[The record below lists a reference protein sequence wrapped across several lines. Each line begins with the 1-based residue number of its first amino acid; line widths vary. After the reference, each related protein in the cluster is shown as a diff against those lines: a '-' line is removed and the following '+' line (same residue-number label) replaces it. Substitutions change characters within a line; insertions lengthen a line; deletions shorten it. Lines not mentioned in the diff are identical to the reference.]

1 MGIAIPQVVTED
13 RASGAQFIDGSLRFD
28 DTKKHYLTQTIGS
41 GTNGFTISFWMK
53 PCQTGNRDE
62 IFDTTASSGFYLYR
76 HTNGS
81 IRINNNSVGLFISN
95 GLYKDSTSFYNIVF
109 SYDSTSSY
117 GSLYVNGRLDKTTSF
132 TTQLYAG
139 TAKIS
144 SEASNDPANY
154 YLGQWYL
161 IDGLALGPGYFGYT
175 DPLTGTWRPKKFKAE
190 GTTVNDGTRWRDYLT
205 SSNGGWHADPYGLT
219 AAFNGTVGSGSGGY
233 CQAAN
238 GSANPNSVTFDV
250 SSIGGIPFKN
260 SVEVWLINNDN
271 TVTVNGGEAQS
282 IAGTT
287 YVTVARGPGVLNT
300 IVFERPSTNGA
311 SLGTIRVDGVNLRD
325 DLTQNLAFG
334 TNGFYLPMDGNTP
347 IGKDQSGNGNDWTP
361 VNFGGSNS
369 IEKATGARPILN
381 TVNGGTK
388 AAGVFGSE
396 VSRNYTI
403 LGTSGGGLYR
413 FEGISGTNP
422 PLSFVRGATYIF
434 DYSAT
439 NGDHPLA
446 FSTTDPDSS
455 TTSYTD
461 GVNTATS
468 NVTKITVPHDAPDT
482 LYYYCTSHS
491 NMNNAITVTTD
502 ETKADPYAWKNVL
515 AMPLDGNGAD
525 SSGQINCTTSTKAIT
540 TGGSPAADNNS
551 NFYHSAIDFTASSGT
566 GYYPTGAQTDFTFGT
581 GDFTVEFWFKPTSTS
596 RQYMTDFRNNGS
608 GGETGNKPFVIFAD
622 NGSDSSG
629 TRIRYANNTSSP
641 NFDLLGGVGLP
652 PSDTWHHLAIVRSS
666 GTVYGYLN
674 GVLHNSATDNTNYN
688 ADTSVTVGNSS
699 QVSLNFDGSIQDYRV
714 YKGVAKYTENFIPAS
729 TNPDILPD
737 TPSGVSGGSKLTK
750 ITEGAVHFGANA
762 SDKLRFADSN
772 DMSFGTNDFTFETY
786 YYHESQGSFDIMF
799 DNLGS
804 NRSGSQFSI
813 NASGNYAIEIGDGSG
828 NWVWQHTSQPA
839 RVKRWTH
846 FAVTRQG
853 STFRAFVDG
862 VQFATTTSSTAIG
875 NPQRNAIGGY
885 TDNDSSNYG
894 FNGFLSNMRIVNGTA
909 LYTSNFTPPTEPLT
923 NVTNTKLLTCQTPTT
938 YQIAAV
944 APLVS
949 GINDG
954 TVWSSSIT
962 SDSLFRSGFPAADAF
977 NGTTKSS
984 TNDCAATPQQQGQGF
999 TFTFGEGVPFTTLQM
1014 QCDDNNGGKVFVNGV
1029 DITSQLPTGSL
1040 TNTTI
1045 TGVTSPL
1052 TSIRLISTNGD
1063 ALYLGSVTIDGT
1075 MLVDPLTPNGD
1086 AVTTNFNPFNTDI
1099 NAIRGQ
1105 ETSYAVMNSLGKGS
1119 NVTLSRNNLRAVSG
1133 GSGNTN
1139 RSGYCNMAV
1148 PASGSYYCEA
1158 TIGATNGMV
1167 GIINADYFRL
1177 DNIPG
1182 CVPNSYA
1189 YYENGNKYL
1198 GDCNAASYGA
1208 SFTTGD
1214 VIGMGIDRGTLTFYK
1229 NGISQGP
1236 ATENLTG
1243 RYFFGFGSY
1252 NNTIDFN
1259 FGQKPF
1265 KFPPPDGFQPI
1276 SGSTVRPDTVIT
1288 RPDKFVSAIT
1298 YTGNGTAQ
1306 NIGGSSPSQNATV
1319 VGGTITNPRFAFNG
1333 SGANWA
1339 TLAATDTST
1348 AAHVDFA
1355 VNLTGITRIEAAFDS
1370 PSGSGDTRGR
1380 YNGANAGNT
1389 RTGTGSGY
1397 SDIYNGSAITVT
1409 SVGFGINQNGTTGT
1423 SSDIVSRFRI
1433 TDSQGTRFIVDR
1445 TGEGLRFKPD
1455 FVWIKQRSAPDQ
1467 NHALFDS
1474 VRGSGH
1480 NLSSSTNHQERSD
1493 HSGTTGD
1500 LTSFDTNGFS
1510 LGSSAASGARPVNLS
1525 GKDIVAWCWKAG
1537 GSAGTFNVDDVGYA
1551 NASDVNMSVGSLNN
1565 DAYDQSQRWRD
1576 NITSSNG
1583 WNTSYPVTNIFNGSF
1598 DGGGGAANN
1607 GNGGVVTFTPPAA
1620 ITVTKLELSCYSPVT
1635 LTLPDGTTR
1644 EVAGV
1649 GSANKDVTVD
1659 IGSGFSFTGSNSITI
1674 SRTGGFIY
1682 LERIKI
1688 NGKELIDNDITP
1700 ANVPSIAP
1708 TGSSVGTKQG
1718 FSIIKYAGSGS
1729 NSTFPHGLTQ
1739 APDFYIVKCLDVSD
1753 ENWRVYHSSLGA
1765 TKALS
1770 LNSGSEPSTSN
1781 LYWNNAEPTSTVA
1794 SVYAGYDG
1802 VNNTGRNY
1810 IAYCWHDVPGLQ
1822 KFGSYVANGNS
1833 EGPFVEVGFRPA
1845 VVWCKVIQSG
1855 QTDNWAIQDT
1865 ARAQFNTYDS
1875 TIRLNDNAA
1884 EVVNSGNYFFDFTSN
1899 GFKIRNTNGE
1909 YNGSNG
1915 WQYIYCAW
1923 AEAPVSNLYGAQSN
1937 AF

>member
-1 MGIAIPQVVTED
+1 PFLYD
-13 RASGAQFIDGSLRFD
+13 NN
-28 DTKKHYLTQTIGS
+28 H
-41 GTNGFTISFWMK
+41 
-53 PCQTGNRDE
+53 GN
-62 IFDTTASSGFYLYR
+62 F
-76 HTNGS
+76 
-81 IRINNNSVGLFISN
+81 
-95 GLYKDSTSFYNIVF
+95 
-109 SYDSTSSY
+109 
-117 GSLYVNGRLDKTTSF
+117 
-132 TTQLYAG
+132 
-139 TAKIS
+139 
-144 SEASNDPANY
+144 
-154 YLGQWYL
+154 
-161 IDGLALGPGYFGYT
+161 
-175 DPLTGTWRPKKFKAE
+175 
-190 GTTVNDGTRWRDYLT
+190 
-205 SSNGGWHADPYGLT
+205 
-219 AAFNGTVGSGSGGY
+219 
-233 CQAAN
+233 
-238 GSANPNSVTFDV
+238 
-250 SSIGGIPFKN
+250 
-260 SVEVWLINNDN
+260 
-271 TVTVNGGEAQS
+271 
-282 IAGTT
+282 
-287 YVTVARGPGVLNT
+287 
-300 IVFERPSTNGA
+300 
-311 SLGTIRVDGVNLRD
+311 
-325 DLTQNLAFG
+325 
-334 TNGFYLPMDGNTP
+334 
-347 IGKDQSGNGNDWTP
+347 
-361 VNFGGSNS
+361 
-369 IEKATGARPILN
+369 
-381 TVNGGTK
+381 
-388 AAGVFGSE
+388 
-396 VSRNYTI
+396 
-403 LGTSGGGLYR
+403 
-413 FEGISGTNP
+413 
-422 PLSFVRGATYIF
+422 
-434 DYSAT
+434 
-439 NGDHPLA
+439 
-446 FSTTDPDSS
+446 
-455 TTSYTD
+455 

-468 NVTKITVPHDAPDT
+468 NTTKITIPHLAADT
-482 LYYYCTSHS
+482 LYYYCQNHS
-491 NMNNAITVTTD
+491 GMGSSINVTTD
-502 ETKADPYAWKNVL
+502 IFKADPYAWKCMFAMASDTVDHSPEINVNST
-515 AMPLDGNGAD
+515 ASIFGD
-525 SSGQINCTTSTKAIT
+525 IHTTTLQGLRNFYGHSKKME
-540 TGGSPAADNNS
+540 TGGGFRIDMELTTAEANAKHKFDTNDFTLECWHYNDGSQSAWHSLFRSAAYNNPSGTGGTGISHYGYGQSLWPYSVVNTNGQNWGQTGNVVPYKKWHHTAWTRQGGVNRIFANGILVKTFNNS
-551 NFYHSAIDFTASSGT
+551 NSWDNRGWEIGDVHTWT
-566 GYYPTGAQTDFTFGT
+566 GGYQDA
-581 GDFTVEFWFKPTSTS
+581 
-596 RQYMTDFRNNGS
+596 
-608 GGETGNKPFVIFAD
+608 
-622 NGSDSSG
+622 
-629 TRIRYANNTSSP
+629 RI
-641 NFDLLGGVGLP
+641 
-652 PSDTWHHLAIVRSS
+652 
-666 GTVYGYLN
+666 
-674 GVLHNSATDNTNYN
+674 YN
-688 ADTSVTVGNSS
+688 
-699 QVSLNFDGSIQDYRV
+699 
-714 YKGVAKYTENFIPAS
+714 GVAKYTENFVVPA
-729 TNPDILPD
+729 TEPDVLPD
-737 TPSGVSGGSKLTK
+737 SPSGITGKTNLTK
-750 ITEGAVHFGANA
+750 ITDGAVHFGANA

-1500 LTSFDTNGFS
+1500 LTSFDANGFS
-1510 LGSSAASGARPVNLS
+1510 LGSSAASGARPVNLD

-1551 NASDVNMSVGSLNN
+1551 NASDVNMNVGSLNSSFYN
-1565 DAYDQSQRWRD
+1565 TSETWSNGLSALSGSLTNPTNGFNGDPDDYADSTAGFTLD
-1576 NITSSNG
+1576 LTGHTFGSGSHTIEVKSGGASSFMVVGATSSG
-1583 WNTSYPVTNIFNGSF
+1583 FLTDP
-1598 DGGGGAANN
+1598 GGGGAKVWT
-1607 GNGGVVTFTPPAA
+1607 GTFTG
-1620 ITVTKLELSCYSPVT
+1620 E
-1635 LTLPDGTTR
+1635 
-1644 EVAGV
+1644 
-1649 GSANKDVTVD
+1649 
-1659 IGSGFSFTGSNSITI
+1659 
-1674 SRTGGFIY
+1674 IY
-1682 LERIKI
+1682 
-1688 NGKELIDNDITP
+1688 
-1700 ANVPSIAP
+1700 
-1708 TGSSVGTKQG
+1708 
-1718 FSIIKYAGSGS
+1718 SIISSASG
-1729 NSTFPHGLTQ
+1729 
-1739 APDFYIVKCLDVSD
+1739 
-1753 ENWRVYHSSLGA
+1753 
-1765 TKALS
+1765 
-1770 LNSGSEPSTSN
+1770 
-1781 LYWNNAEPTSTVA
+1781 A
-1794 SVYAGYDG
+1794 SVY
-1802 VNNTGRNY
+1802 
-1810 IAYCWHDVPGLQ
+1810 
-1822 KFGSYVANGNS
+1822 YV
-1833 EGPFVEVGFRPA
+1833 
-1845 VVWCKVIQSG
+1845 
-1855 QTDNWAIQDT
+1855 
-1865 ARAQFNTYDS
+1865 
-1875 TIRLNDNAA
+1875 
-1884 EVVNSGNYFFDFTSN
+1884 
-1899 GFKIRNTNGE
+1899 
-1909 YNGSNG
+1909 
-1915 WQYIYCAW
+1915 
-1923 AEAPVSNLYGAQSN
+1923 
-1937 AF
+1937 